1 MQIHLWCQQARRA
14 RASVRISKAARA
26 KHRPHMAVLVPLFRA
41 RTRLSAEVAIS
52 PPAPS
57 GGSESLNKLLLAELC
72 EAWHTVTDA
81 AGLLVAEPSE
91 YERVE
96 TGRQRFASEP
106 PHCHMSDART
116 SALVR
121 RPHEP
126 FKLLSRGKRACMA

>member
-1 MQIHLWCQQARRA
+1 MRIHLWCKQARRA
-14 RASVRISKAARA
+14 RATVRISKAARA

-52 PPAPS
+52 PPVPS
-57 GGSESLNKLLLAELC
+57 CGSESLKKLLLAELC

-106 PHCHMSDART
+106 PTATCQTRAPQRSCVGLT
-116 SALVR
+116 S
-121 RPHEP
+121 
-126 FKLLSRGKRACMA
+126 LSNC